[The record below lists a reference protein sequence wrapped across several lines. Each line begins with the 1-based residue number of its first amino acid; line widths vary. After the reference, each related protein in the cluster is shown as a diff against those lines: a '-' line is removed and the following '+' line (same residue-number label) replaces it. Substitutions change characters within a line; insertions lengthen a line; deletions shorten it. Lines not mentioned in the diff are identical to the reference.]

1 MIRNNVVSPRKPGGL
16 AIRNLNP
23 IISPRSNNQ
32 NNNAPPPRTLADLKK
47 ILNQS

>member
-1 MIRNNVVSPRKPGGL
+1 MIRNNVISPRKPGGL

-23 IISPRSNNQ
+23 IVSPRANQ
-32 NNNAPPPRTLADLKK
+32 TKSPPPRTLADLKK